1 MATVTTG
8 QWLNQYAAPQLLREF
23 KNYKDDFIGVLK
35 GAPRAAITA
44 DGIRFN
50 KLINNVGFYVNNT
63 SNFTAKKMTGEKVFV
78 EWEKYDTDPTE
89 VDDAEVRY
97 LAYDKR
103 AEVRIKHTEAFKM
116 GIRDHVLWKLAPAND
131 TFAKMPVIR
140 TTGGDDGT
148 GRNRLTFV
156 DIVTYLEGV
165 KKLNLPDENQRYV
178 VLCPEHST
186 DLILDNN
193 SARFFSDRQ
202 IFYDIET
209 GKVRSVMG
217 FKFFENNAAL
227 AYDEDGVK
235 KAKGAVLA
243 DTDRYASLFFY
254 APNTVYHIESTKIL
268 YSPETQ
274 DTVSADP
281 KSIFRTQTYGLV
293 DRVVDYGFGAIVS
306 GIIPEE

>member
-1 MATVTTG
+1 MATITTG
-8 QWLNQYAAPQLLREF
+8 QWLNQYVAPQLLKEF
-23 KNYKDDFIGVLK
+23 KDYKDDFIGVLK

-50 KLINNVGFYVNNT
+50 RLIGNVGFYVNNA
-63 SNFTAKKMTGEKVFV
+63 SDFTAKKMSGDKVFV

-116 GIRDHVLWKLAPAND
+116 GIRDHVLWKLAPGDN
-131 TFAKMPVIR
+131 TSVNMPVIR
-140 TTGGDDGT
+140 TTGSNDGA
-148 GRNRLTFV
+148 GRCRLTFE
-156 DIVTYLEGV
+156 DIVKYLEDV
-165 KKLNLPDENQRYV
+165 KKLNLPDENERYV
-178 VLCPEHST
+178 ILCPEHST

-202 IFYDIET
+202 IFYDMET
-209 GKVRSVMG
+209 GKVRSIMG

-243 DTDRYASLFFY
+243 ATDRRASLFFY

-268 YSPETQ
+268 YLPETQ
-274 DTVSADP
+274 DTKSADP

-293 DRVVDYGFGAIVS
+293 DRVLDHGFGAIVS
-306 GIIPEE
+306 GIA